1 MIPFRLTRRCHP
13 AAVCGQPA
21 SRRAR
26 AAVPRGRRL
35 TTLAGACLAAVLAGW
50 PAMLA
55 GEGPAAGSGGPS
67 VSAVLTAVQ
76 EPQARILNPGP
87 PTGLAATAA
96 NGRVTLSWSPPASN
110 GGAAIIGYDVYMG
123 TSSRGESASPVN
135 GGLIAGTSYTVSG
148 LANGTTYYFTADAV
162 NDANL
167 HSVASA
173 EASATPAAPVTV
185 PGAPRG
191 LVATAGDAQ
200 VSLSW
205 KAPSSDGGATIT
217 GYRVYQGASGKPVA
231 SVTGTA
237 ATVKS
242 LSNGTTYS
250 FKVTAVNK
258 AGEGTASGAASATP
272 AAAVTKPGAPN
283 GLAASPG
290 NGKVTLSWKA
300 PGSNGGAA
308 ISGYEIYRGTSP
320 GGESGTPLNAS
331 LVAGTSY
338 TVTGLTNAT
347 TYYFTVAAVNKAKL
361 QGGKSGEAS
370 ATPAAASASASASAS
385 SSASASA
392 SAGAS
397 ATGQA
402 SASPS
407 GGATAAAAGTPGAPT
422 GLTATPGNGEVG
434 LSWTAPATAGGAAP
448 ASYHVYEGT
457 SPGFTLGTPVTS
469 TSGTHATVTGLTN
482 GTTYYFVVTA
492 VDVGGTVSGA
502 SGEASAQPLA
512 TAVLASDT
520 TKVPKPVIVSLAAV
534 AVAAIAAAGAL
545 TAHRLRKRPRKRPSA
560 GPLADVR
567 AVPEMGPPSPVNL
580 HEIASHASA
589 AESASHEGAS
599 HEVFLPETYVVRLE
613 PLPAAIITT
622 LEEIGV

>member
-13 AAVCGQPA
+13 AAVHGQPA
-21 SRRAR
+21 TRRAR
-26 AAVPRGRRL
+26 AAVPRGRWL
-35 TTLAGACLAAVLAGW
+35 TTLAGACLAAVLAVLAGW
-50 PAMLA
+50 PAVLA

-67 VSAVLTAVQ
+67 VSAVLTAVR

-87 PTGLAATAA
+87 PTGLTATAA
-96 NGRVTLSWSPPASN
+96 NGQVTLSWSPPASN

-135 GGLIAGTSYTVSG
+135 GGLITGTSYTVRG
-148 LANGTTYYFTADAV
+148 LANGTTYYFTANAV
-162 NDANL
+162 NRVNL
-167 HSVASA
+167 HSTASA
-173 EASATPAAPVTV
+173 EASATPAAPVTA

-191 LVATAGDAQ
+191 LTATAGDAQ

-205 KAPSSDGGATIT
+205 KAPGSDGGATIT
-217 GYRVYQGASGKPVA
+217 GYRVYQGTSKKPVA
-231 SVTGTA
+231 SVAGTA

-258 AGEGTASGAASATP
+258 AGEGPASGAASATP

-283 GLAASPG
+283 GLTASPG

-300 PGSNGGAA
+300 PGSNGGAG

-320 GGESGTPLNAS
+320 GGESGTPVNAS

-338 TVTGLTNAT
+338 TVTGVTNGT

-370 ATPAAASASASASAS
+370 ATPAASASASASAS
-385 SSASASA
+385 GSASASA
-392 SAGAS
+392 SA
-397 ATGQA
+397 TGQA
-402 SASPS
+402 SSSPS
-407 GGATAAAAGTPGAPT
+407 GGATATAAGTPGAPT

-434 LSWTAPATAGGAAP
+434 LSWTAPAAAGGAAP

-482 GTTYYFVVTA
+482 GTTYYFVVSA
-492 VDVGGTVSGA
+492 VDAGGTVSGA

-512 TAVLASDT
+512 TAVLTSDT

-545 TAHRLRKRPRKRPSA
+545 TAHRLRKRPRKRPPA
-560 GPLADVR
+560 APPADVR

-622 LEEIGV
+622 LEELGV

>member
-1 MIPFRLTRRCHP
+1 MIPFRLTRRCRP
-13 AAVCGQPA
+13 AAVRGQPA
-21 SRRAR
+21 ARRAR
-26 AAVPRGRRL
+26 AAAPRGRWL
-35 TTLAGACLAAVLAGW
+35 TTLAGACLTAVLAGW

-67 VSAVLTAVQ
+67 VSAVLTAVR

-87 PTGLAATAA
+87 PTGLRATAA
-96 NGRVTLSWSPPASN
+96 NGQVTLSWSPPASD
-110 GGAAIIGYDVYMG
+110 GGAVIVGYDVYMG

-135 GGLIAGTSYTVSG
+135 GGLITGTSYTVSG

-162 NDANL
+162 NRANL
-167 HSVASA
+167 HSTASA
-173 EASATPAAPVTV
+173 ETSATPAAPVTA

-191 LVATAGDAQ
+191 LTATAGDAQ

-205 KAPSSDGGATIT
+205 QAPGSDGGAAIT
-217 GYRVYQGASGKPVA
+217 GYRVYQGTSKKPVA
-231 SVTGTA
+231 SVSGTA
-237 ATVKS
+237 ATVKG
-242 LSNGTTYS
+242 LSNGTAYS

-258 AGEGTASGAASATP
+258 AGEGPASGAASATP
-272 AAAVTKPGAPN
+272 TAAVTKPGAPN
-283 GLAASPG
+283 GLTASPG

-320 GGESGTPLNAS
+320 GGESGTPVNAS

-370 ATPAAASASASASAS
+370 ATPAASASASASAS
-385 SSASASA
+385 GSASASA
-392 SAGAS
+392 SA
-397 ATGQA
+397 TGQT
-402 SASPS
+402 SSSSS
-407 GGATAAAAGTPGAPT
+407 GGATATAAGTPGAPT

-448 ASYHVYEGT
+448 ASYHVYDGT

-492 VDVGGTVSGA
+492 VDAGGTVSGA

-512 TAVLASDT
+512 TAVLTSDT

-545 TAHRLRKRPRKRPSA
+545 TAHRLRKRPRKRPPA
-560 GPLADVR
+560 APPADVR

-589 AESASHEGAS
+589 AESASHEGDS

-622 LEEIGV
+622 LEELGV

>member
-1 MIPFRLTRRCHP
+1 MMPFRLARRCNP
-13 AAVCGQPA
+13 AAVPGQPA
-21 SRRAR
+21 TRRAR
-26 AAVPRGRRL
+26 AAAPRGRWL
-35 TTLAGACLAAVLAGW
+35 TTVAGTCLTAVLAGW

-55 GEGPAAGSGGPS
+55 GAGPPAGSAAGGEGPGVS
-67 VSAVLTAVQ
+67 VVLTAVR

-87 PTGLAATAA
+87 PTGLSATAG
-96 NGRVTLSWSPPASN
+96 NGRVTLSWSPPASD

-135 GGLIAGTSYTVSG
+135 GGLITGTSYTVSG
-148 LANGTTYYFTADAV
+148 LANGTRYYFTADAV
-162 NDANL
+162 NRANL
-167 HSVASA
+167 HSTASA
-173 EASATPAAPVTV
+173 EASATPAAPVTA

-191 LVATAGDAQ
+191 LGATAGDAQ

-205 KAPSSDGGATIT
+205 KAPSSDGGAAIT
-217 GYRVYQGASGKPVA
+217 GYRVYQGTSKKPVA

-237 ATVKS
+237 TTVKN

-258 AGEGTASGAASATP
+258 AGEGPASGAASATP
-272 AAAVTKPGAPN
+272 TAAVTKPGLPN
-283 GLAASPG
+283 GLTASPG

-300 PGSNGGAA
+300 PGSDGGSG

-320 GGESGTPLNAS
+320 GGESGTPVNAS

-338 TVTGLTNAT
+338 TVTGLTNGT
-347 TYYFTVAAVNKAKL
+347 IYYFTVAAVNKAKL

-370 ATPAAASASASASAS
+370 ATPAASASAS
-385 SSASASA
+385 SSAAASA
-392 SAGAS
+392 SA
-397 ATGQA
+397 TGPA

-407 GGATAAAAGTPGAPT
+407 GGATATAAGTPGAPT

-434 LSWTAPATAGGAAP
+434 LSWTAPASASGAAP
-448 ASYHVYEGT
+448 ASYHLYEGT
-457 SPGFTLGTPVTS
+457 SPGFTLSAPVTS
-469 TSGTHATVTGLTN
+469 TTGTHATVSGLTN

-492 VDVGGTVSGA
+492 ADASGTVSGS

-512 TAVLASDT
+512 TAVLASA
-520 TKVPKPVIVSLAAV
+520 TKQVPKPVIVSLAAV
-534 AVAAIAAAGAL
+534 AAAAIAAAGAL
-545 TAHRLRKRPRKRPSA
+545 TARRLRKRPRKRPQA
-560 GPLADVR
+560 APPADVR
-567 AVPEMGPPSPVNL
+567 AVPEMGPPSPVKI

-589 AESASHEGAS
+589 AENAS